1 MDPVELIKI
10 KELQM
15 NELLYKFKCVAYCHA
30 MRNHGWSVEVI
41 AARLEW
47 SVEDVMLALESSP
60 IGSSIHG

>member
-1 MDPVELIKI
+1 MS
-10 KELQM
+10 
-15 NELLYKFKCVAYCHA
+15 ELLYKFKCVAYCHA

-60 IGSSIHG
+60 IGFSIHG